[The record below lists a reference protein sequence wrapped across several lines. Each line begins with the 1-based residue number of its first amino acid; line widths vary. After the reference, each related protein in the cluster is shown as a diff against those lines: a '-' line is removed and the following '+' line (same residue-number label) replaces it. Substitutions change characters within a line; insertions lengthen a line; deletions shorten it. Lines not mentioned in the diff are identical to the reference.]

1 MQSYEKRLIYE
12 SGVRFF
18 YINFIEYF
26 LWECYTVNS
35 NKKKYNM

>member
-18 YINFIEYF
+18 YINFIFFYCELIVY
-26 LWECYTVNS
+26 L
-35 NKKKYNM
+35 

>member
-18 YINFIEYF
+18 YINFIF
-26 LWECYTVNS
+26 NLRFQRVI
-35 NKKKYNM
+35 

>member
-18 YINFIEYF
+18 LYKFYILFFDFRE
-26 LWECYTVNS
+26 
-35 NKKKYNM
+35 

>member
-18 YINFIEYF
+18 YINFIFYSSISESD
-26 LWECYTVNS
+26 L
-35 NKKKYNM
+35 KKPLKK

>member
-18 YINFIEYF
+18 YINFIF
-26 LWECYTVNS
+26 LFFDFRE
-35 NKKKYNM
+35 